1 VYKLISLYLLIVI
14 GIFIEFDFWGNVGN
28 IIIKL
33 IVFAGISYLMYGYWY
48 AEQNKQNTGIKEETE
63 NKPEEISVI
72 QEKKQPLFFDISPT
86 TLTELIEYDEQ
97 YNNFIKNQF
106 MIVWDFVYPKNGYV
120 IYRNYQDKMRIIHKN
135 LQPDILI
142 RTDKYPTSLF
152 TLIENRE
159 GVLIENKIEQS
170 LNLIPFY
177 MDTDY
182 KPQSLMAFITQME
195 TGEKLYWIFDSDIE
209 ENFNTDDSTIMNRI
223 IQNTNAITFEALKS
237 YELNKSCI
245 FIDQKFK
252 IAEKLNTAS
261 NVDECLG
268 HFCDFIINNFEASK
282 LTIGMKK
289 SPDAQIAVIKKAIG
303 TDDPYKIGYEF
314 PLDEGLNGFVIM
326 KDKPHL
332 IEDIEK
338 GEYFVPRFSKDEKTN
353 YGLRSYLSVPID
365 IESNAIGMVTLEHKL
380 ENKYTVTD
388 KKNLINF
395 TKILANALYRFEKSK
410 IH

>member
-1 VYKLISLYLLIVI
+1 MYKLISLYLLIVI
-14 GIFIEFDFWGNVGN
+14 GIFIEFGFLGSVGN
-28 IIIKL
+28 IIVKL
-33 IVFAGISYLMYGYWY
+33 IIFAGISYLMYGYWI
-48 AEQNKQNTGIKEETE
+48 AEQNNQGTDLKEETE
-63 NKPEEISVI
+63 DKPEETPII
-72 QEKKQPLFFDISPT
+72 QEEKMPLFFDISST
-86 TLTELIEYDEQ
+86 TLTELIQYDEQ

-120 IYRNYQDKMRIIHKN
+120 IYRNSQEKKRIIHEN

-152 TLIENRE
+152 TLIENKE
-159 GVLIENKIEQS
+159 GVLIENKIDQS

-177 MDTDY
+177 SDTDY
-182 KPQSLMAFITQME
+182 KPQSLMAFMTQLE
-195 TGEKLYWIFDSDIE
+195 SGEKLYWIFDSDIE
-209 ENFNTDDSTIMNRI
+209 ENFNTGDSTIMNRI
-223 IQNTNAITFEALKS
+223 IQNNNAITFEALKS
-237 YELNKSCI
+237 FELNKSCI
-245 FIDQKFK
+245 FIDQKLK

-261 NVDECLG
+261 HVDECLE

-289 SPDAQIAVIKKAIG
+289 SPDAQTAVIKKVIG
-303 TDDPYKIGYEF
+303 TDDPYKRGYEF

-326 KDKPHL
+326 KNKPHL

-338 GEYFVPRFSKDEKTN
+338 GEYFVPRFSKEEKTN
-353 YGLRSYLSVPID
+353 YGLRSYLSVPIN

-380 ENKYTVTD
+380 ENKYDVSD

-410 IH
+410 IY